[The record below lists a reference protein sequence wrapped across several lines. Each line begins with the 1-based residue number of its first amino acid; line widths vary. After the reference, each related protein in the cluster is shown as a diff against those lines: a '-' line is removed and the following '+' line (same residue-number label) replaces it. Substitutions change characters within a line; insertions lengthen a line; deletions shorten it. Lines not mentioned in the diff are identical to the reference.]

1 LLKFIGQIA
10 TLRVKPTQSQSD
22 RDSSLDATKPKFVA
36 SDDTPDQSSTPTL
49 GVDKLVTAK
58 NKQLSTKPGLG
69 QATQLQLLTVGLL
82 VLIVGLL
89 MGVFVRLLTLKSEQ
103 STGEQ
108 PSQTTSNPER
118 PSDNSPTTSQNL
130 GTAPEK
136 INRDRFNKIQKGMT
150 LKQVEE
156 IIGTPGKLIADSSTA
171 DETGQVYSWKNPQ
184 GSNAIIEFK
193 NGKVVAKAQAGL

>member
-1 LLKFIGQIA
+1 M
-10 TLRVKPTQSQSD
+10 
-22 RDSSLDATKPKFVA
+22 ATK
-36 SDDTPDQSSTPTL
+36 S
-49 GVDKLVTAK
+49 
-58 NKQLSTKPGLG
+58 KQLSTKPRLG
-69 QATQLQLLTVGLL
+69 QATQLQLLTIGLL

-89 MGVFVRLLTLKSEQ
+89 MGVFARLLTIKTEHS
-103 STGEQ
+103 SGERSL
-108 PSQTTSNPER
+108 PVTNNPDR
-118 PSDNSPTTSQNL
+118 FPSDNSPTTSNNL

-156 IIGTPGKLIADSSTA
+156 IVGSPGKLIADSSTS

-193 NGKVVAKAQAGL
+193 NGKVAAKAQAGL